1 MSTVRKGVPLR
12 PVWPTT
18 SDDDL
23 LRSLTRAA
31 LATGLA
37 AALDGARPSEVEHRN
52 WSDDRA
58 VGLVL
63 RSAVSPTMT
72 TNAPGARAADR
83 GRNAAIV

>member
-1 MSTVRKGVPLR
+1 MSTVRKGVPVR

-37 AALDGARPSEVEHRN
+37 ALDDARPSEVAHRN
-52 WSDDRA
+52 WSDDRT
-58 VGLVL
+58 VELVL

-83 GRNAAIV
+83 GRNPAVV